1 MDIIIRNTGEIPIY
15 DQITRQDKALILL
28 GGIKEGEALHSMR
41 ALARD
46 LRISVITTKRSYE
59 ELEREGFIT
68 TVPGKG
74 CFVAARNLE
83 LVREDARRRVEEHLT
98 RAVEAARSG
107 GVGRDEVNEI
117 LDILYGEE

>member
-1 MDIIIRNTGEIPIY
+1 MDIIISNAAGQPIY
-15 DQITRQDKALILL
+15 EQICRQIKGAIASGAL
-28 GGIKEGEALHSMR
+28 KSGEPLPSIR

-46 LRISVITTKRSYE
+46 LRISVITTKRAYE